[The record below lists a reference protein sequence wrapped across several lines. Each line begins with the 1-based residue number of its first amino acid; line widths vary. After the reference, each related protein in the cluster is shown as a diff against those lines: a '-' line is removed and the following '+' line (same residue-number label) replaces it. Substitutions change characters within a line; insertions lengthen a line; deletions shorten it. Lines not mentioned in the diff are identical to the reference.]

1 MMTNRRDRL
10 FKSRVRVAGDVLDRE
25 EYDYLKSSGQVY
37 MSDEVSDEDDKSS
50 VWVQPPAWR
59 ADKLTDITRRC
70 QPVLDQNRR
79 DRRLPFSNKER
90 KQGEEFTDRCP
101 PSSGLHSHTSWL
113 WPPRKRKARRERN
126 A

>member
-59 ADKLTDITRRC
+59 ANKLTDITRRR
-70 QPVLDQNRR
+70 QAVLDQNRR
-79 DRRLPFSNKER
+79 DRRLPFSNKEI
-90 KQGEEFTDRCP
+90 KQDEEFTDRCP
-101 PSSGLHSHTSWL
+101 PSSGLHSHTS
-113 WPPRKRKARRERN
+113 
-126 A
+126 